1 MASDERPIDH
11 AGRPIDFGRTVD
23 DYERHRPGFPDQFF
37 DLLVERGWVQGG
49 RRVLDLGTGTGSVAL
64 GLAEIG
70 LEVTGLDISKE
81 LLDGARRATKRRDL
95 DVRFVQGTAESTGQP
110 DDSFDVVTAG
120 QCWWWFDSDRA
131 AREAKRVLR
140 PGGRL
145 LICDFSY
152 LPLEGNVS
160 ERTEQLI
167 LAHNPGWTKA
177 GGTRIHPEQV
187 TALDR
192 GGYQLVESF
201 SYLVDVRFTQEAW
214 RGRMRTC
221 NGVGSALS
229 DPEVEHFDKQLDQ
242 LLISEFPGELVIPH
256 RIFATSGTTPGAI

>member
-1 MASDERPIDH
+1 MATDNRPIDH
-11 AGRPIDFGRTVD
+11 AGRTIDFGRTVA

-37 DLLVERGWVQGG
+37 SLLVDRGWVTSGQ
-49 RRVLDLGTGTGSVAL
+49 RVLDLGTGTGSVAF
-64 GLAEIG
+64 GLADVG
-70 LEVTGLDISKE
+70 LDVTGLDISSE
-81 LLDGARRATKRRDL
+81 LLDGARRTAKNRCL
-95 DVRFVQGTAESTGQP
+95 EVRFVEGTAESTGQ
-110 DDSFDVVTAG
+110 DDASFDVVTAG

-131 AREAKRVLR
+131 AREVTRVLR

-145 LICDFSY
+145 VICDFSY

-167 LAHNPGWTKA
+167 LQHNPGWTKA

-192 GGYQLVESF
+192 GGYESVESF
-201 SYLVDVRFTQEAW
+201 SYLVDITFTHEAW
-214 RGRMRTC
+214 RGRVRTC

-229 DPEVEHFDKQLDQ
+229 DVEVEYFDGQLRQ
-242 LLISEFPGELVIPH
+242 LLEDEFPAKLVIPH
-256 RIFATSGTTPGAI
+256 RIFVTSGVTASQ